1 VCKASKVPVRLA
13 LSLKRKL
20 GSVGL
25 KVVLGE
31 ILSGRIG
38 LA

>member
-13 LSLKRKL
+13 LSFERYF

-25 KVVLGE
+25 EVVLGE